1 MTDTVVV
8 EGQVKLRDGKK
19 WRNRWVVLR
28 KPSPV
33 ADCLS
38 LLVYKDKAERHKGH
52 RERSCLTLG
61 DICGL
66 ELGLSYEGVGFTL
79 AIISLTQAVLL
90 GFDRRENLLTWDL
103 RIRYS
108 LGEAHR
114 FNVHVLPGTKLESGP
129 ATLHLCNNLL
139 VVTRDLPPVVAGQWK
154 LSDLRRYGAVPN
166 GFVFEGGTRC
176 GCWAGVFFL
185 ACAEGEQISFLF
197 DCIVRGISPSR
208 SPFGLR
214 PVLPEAG
221 SKPSSSEE
229 KIQQEASELER
240 RLSRLSTCSRQ
251 SSTAST
257 CSYSTSTAGDD
268 CSMSSSSSEASH
280 SDTSLGSRLTLWPE
294 SSKRP
299 PTPLTSAVSSSVMA
313 SRTSTATSRRTLT
326 PSLSAEESLYA
337 AVMGGAGGAI
347 LRPSSSAS
355 SLKLGRG
362 RGLRDAGRQG
372 STDSG
377 IATTGSHSSYSGS
390 FSSCTGS
397 LDMAAVEAEE
407 FGSLLSLPPSASV
420 SSLLGPVGVS
430 GTRASMELSSSSS
443 SSSCSCS
450 VSTGT
455 TPTPWAHAS
464 SSEYQVPPV
473 ARDQELP
480 TPPPTPQLPFYDTPR
495 RILPPSLLTKDW
507 TGLCGAAG
515 GQDLGTGLREAQA
528 EAGPLGH
535 EGGSKS
541 TLAWAG
547 LPKGFPVPPQAGL
560 PSPNTCPVCRGTKC
574 SHFFD
579 TTYITQ
585 EQCVSARKCST
596 QGTDSMQH
604 GGLPAPAPSFPERS
618 PSQMSA
624 VCPSAVEHMKE
635 PEMVPGTPEFEERGR
650 YELMGTYAQ
659 LQRISRDTE
668 ASLLVKPPFFIG
680 SPRLLRQASVC
691 AEAKENYERMALTSE
706 AQRRSDLP
714 SGDGGAALPSPVDAT
729 RMPPSDRFLGDGVN
743 YVNIPISPTS
753 KRQLH
758 YMELDLQ
765 DLQEPTAAVRGGG
778 STKYAQIDITAME
791 AAQRVGAQHALGRE
805 ERFQE
810 LEQRKKGTKN

>member
-90 GFDRRENLLTWDL
+90 GFDRRESLLTWDL

-114 FNVHVLPGTKLESGP
+114 FNVHVLPGTKLETGP

-214 PVLPEAG
+214 PVLPDAG
-221 SKPSSSEE
+221 SKASSSEE

-294 SSKRP
+294 SSRRP
-299 PTPLTSAVSSSVMA
+299 LTPLTGSVSSSGA
-313 SRTSTATSRRTLT
+313 ASTSRTPTPTSRRTLT

-420 SSLLGPVGVS
+420 SSLLLGPVGVS
-430 GTRASMELSSSSS
+430 GTRASVELSCSSSASS

-464 SSEYQVPPV
+464 SSEYQVPLA

-480 TPPPTPQLPFYDTPR
+480 TPPPTPHFPFYDTPR
-495 RILPPSLLTKDW
+495 RILPPSALTKDW
-507 TGLCGAAG
+507 TGLGGAAG
-515 GQDLGTGLREAQA
+515 GQDRGAGLREALA
-528 EAGPLGH
+528 SAGP
-535 EGGSKS
+535 
-541 TLAWAG
+541 
-547 LPKGFPVPPQAGL
+547 PKGFPVPPQAGA
-560 PSPNTCPVCRGTKC
+560 PSPNTCPVCRGAKC

-585 EQCVSARKCST
+585 EQCVSVRRKCST
-596 QGTDSMQH
+596 QGTDPMQP
-604 GGLPAPAPSFPERS
+604 GGLPSPTPGPSFPERS

-624 VCPSAVEHMKE
+624 VCPSAVEHTKE
-635 PEMVPGTPEFEERGR
+635 PEMVPGTLEFEERGR

-680 SPRLLRQASVC
+680 SPRLIRQASAC
-691 AEAKENYERMALTSE
+691 AEPKENYERMALTSE
-706 AQRRSDLP
+706 APRRSDLP

-729 RMPPSDRFLGDGVN
+729 RMPPSDRFLGDGIN

-805 ERFQE
+805 ERLQE
-810 LEQRKKGTKN
+810 LEQRKKGTMN